1 MDLAASGW
9 QSRFRGATPSGIA
22 LPGVVPMGTRF
33 GTFDDLMNETD
44 ESLRLI
50 AGGFARSFLSFI
62 PMQLK

>member
-1 MDLAASGW
+1 
-9 QSRFRGATPSGIA
+9 
-22 LPGVVPMGTRF
+22 MGTRF